1 MEAPQERDF
10 GPQPL
15 DGLLLELGLDNHDL
29 VAAST
34 EQLTHKQ
41 VQKARRGRYVT
52 PNIRR
57 KVLHALRSAL
67 AVRAEAAARATATT
81 DGEEAAASAVPAPS
95 LDELFTYRS

>member
-1 MEAPQERDF
+1 MEAPPERDF

-15 DGLLLELGLDNHDL
+15 DGLLRSLGLENSDL

-57 KVLHALRSAL
+57 KIQHALQAAMADRAPEPPGEGGDKGETPPLYPLEAL
-67 AVRAEAAARATATT
+67 
-81 DGEEAAASAVPAPS
+81 
-95 LDELFTYRS
+95 FNYRS